1 MIGSLNHIA
10 IAVPNLVEAMA
21 KYSGPLGA
29 KVGIPQDLVEH
40 GVTVVF
46 INLPNTKIELI
57 SPHGDNSPILSFL
70 KKNPNGGIHHIC
82 YEVDCI
88 NDAISNKQALRRHEG
103 KPLARDPEQPQGP
116 SHRCRHYH
124 AVYSGQALLVRFRRG
139 LCAHRERQYR
149 KANDIRQRQIRHV
162 SPLLSHQVTKSHSIE
177 SPNSQRTSFCL
188 PLNIKF
194 CYNSDSTVIAC

>member
-57 SPHGDNSPILSFL
+57 SPRG
-70 KKNPNGGIHHIC
+70 KCKNPTISGG
-82 YEVDCI
+82 
-88 NDAISNKQALRRHEG
+88 
-103 KPLARDPEQPQGP
+103 
-116 SHRCRHYH
+116 
-124 AVYSGQALLVRFRRG
+124 
-139 LCAHRERQYR
+139 
-149 KANDIRQRQIRHV
+149 V
-162 SPLLSHQVTKSHSIE
+162 SFVLQ
-177 SPNSQRTSFCL
+177 
-188 PLNIKF
+188 
-194 CYNSDSTVIAC
+194 

>member
-70 KKNPNGGIHHIC
+70 KKILMAEYIIFAMRLI
-82 YEVDCI
+82 V
-88 NDAISNKQALRRHEG
+88 LMM
-103 KPLARDPEQPQGP
+103 
-116 SHRCRHYH
+116 
-124 AVYSGQALLVRFRRG
+124 
-139 LCAHRERQYR
+139 
-149 KANDIRQRQIRHV
+149 
-162 SPLLSHQVTKSHSIE
+162 LSQ
-177 SPNSQRTSFCL
+177 N
-188 PLNIKF
+188 
-194 CYNSDSTVIAC
+194 